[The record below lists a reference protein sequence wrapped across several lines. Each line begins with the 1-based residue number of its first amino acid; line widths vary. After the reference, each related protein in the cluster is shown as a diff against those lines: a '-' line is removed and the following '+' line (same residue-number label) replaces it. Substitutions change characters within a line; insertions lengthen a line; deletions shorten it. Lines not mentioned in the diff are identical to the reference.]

1 MTPRRTKDFTL
12 ASRLWPSLM
21 ALPYVLAHCHKERRT
36 PDRGG
41 RAHTVSLRTAP
52 AMRGGRAQPA
62 GNAHGG
68 GGGGPRILRTRGRPS
83 QPAGLEGA
91 GRAWLLQAAGPRVF
105 PVLTARP
112 LARDAASGVG
122 RPAGGRTAAR
132 RAEDSVVGAR
142 RAPGPRGGRHAGA
155 ASRSSSAG
163 PVGGGSAGPRGAAPL
178 LRRPVPAQIPVCWE
192 RCVRCLHTQL
202 EKSEDGR
209 LIYTGN
215 LARTVFG
222 VKCFSYS
229 TSLISLAFLPYIF
242 AQNNIIFGSLPLQIL
257 FYGIIGSFTVI
268 TPVLLHFITK
278 GYVVRLYHE
287 ATTDTYKAITYNVV
301 LSETSTVFH
310 QNDVKIPDST
320 HVFTTFYAKTKSLL
334 VNPVLFANPEDY
346 NHLMGYDKPFTFD
359 MEEAGEK
366 KQLQDE
372 K

>member
-1 MTPRRTKDFTL
+1 RQGRCF
-12 ASRLWPSLM
+12 
-21 ALPYVLAHCHKERRT
+21 
-36 PDRGG
+36 RG
-41 RAHTVSLRTAP
+41 A
-52 AMRGGRAQPA
+52 A
-62 GNAHGG
+62 GVADL
-68 GGGGPRILRTRGRPS
+68 GGGGPRPRDQAPRGREDPLQSSYFSGLFQALYRWLQILR
-83 QPAGLEGA
+83 
-91 GRAWLLQAAGPRVF
+91 
-105 PVLTARP
+105 
-112 LARDAASGVG
+112 
-122 RPAGGRTAAR
+122 
-132 RAEDSVVGAR
+132 
-142 RAPGPRGGRHAGA
+142 
-155 ASRSSSAG
+155 
-163 PVGGGSAGPRGAAPL
+163 
-178 LRRPVPAQIPVCWE
+178 IPVCWE

>member
-1 MTPRRTKDFTL
+1 MLLL
-12 ASRLWPSLM
+12 ALGSSW
-21 ALPYVLAHCHKERRT
+21 E
-36 PDRGG
+36 
-41 RAHTVSLRTAP
+41 
-52 AMRGGRAQPA
+52 
-62 GNAHGG
+62 
-68 GGGGPRILRTRGRPS
+68 
-83 QPAGLEGA
+83 AGLRLGGKRTVLWA
-91 GRAWLLQAAGPRVF
+91 AAALRGFRA
-105 PVLTARP
+105 
-112 LARDAASGVG
+112 
-122 RPAGGRTAAR
+122 
-132 RAEDSVVGAR
+132 
-142 RAPGPRGGRHAGA
+142 A
-155 ASRSSSAG
+155 ASRVVPCSGSSGLVGCRSAWLRGASAG
-163 PVGGGSAGPRGAAPL
+163 SPVLGRRVRTQVPL
-178 LRRPVPAQIPVCWE
+178 CWE
-192 RCVRCLHTQL
+192 GCIRCLHTQL

-229 TSLISLAFLPYIF
+229 TSVISLALLPYIF

-268 TPVLLHFITK
+268 TPTLLHFITK

-301 LSETSTVFH
+301 LLETSTVFH

-334 VNPVLFANPEDY
+334 VNPRLFPNPEDY

-359 MEEAGEK
+359 MEEDSEK
-366 KQLQDE
+366 KQVKDE

>member
-1 MTPRRTKDFTL
+1 V
-12 ASRLWPSLM
+12 PS
-21 ALPYVLAHCHKERRT
+21 PPKWE
-36 PDRGG
+36 
-41 RAHTVSLRTAP
+41 
-52 AMRGGRAQPA
+52 
-62 GNAHGG
+62 
-68 GGGGPRILRTRGRPS
+68 
-83 QPAGLEGA
+83 
-91 GRAWLLQAAGPRVF
+91 
-105 PVLTARP
+105 
-112 LARDAASGVG
+112 GVG
-122 RPAGGRTAAR
+122 SGTASAPSTSLPR
-132 RAEDSVVGAR
+132 LSRGPGA
-142 RAPGPRGGRHAGA
+142 PSPPQPETH
-155 ASRSSSAG
+155 SSA
-163 PVGGGSAGPRGAAPL
+163 PRP
-178 LRRPVPAQIPVCWE
+178 PQPPHQIPVCWE

>member
-1 MTPRRTKDFTL
+1 MLLL
-12 ASRLWPSLM
+12 AL
-21 ALPYVLAHCHKERRT
+21 
-36 PDRGG
+36 
-41 RAHTVSLRTAP
+41 
-52 AMRGGRAQPA
+52 
-62 GNAHGG
+62 
-68 GGGGPRILRTRGRPS
+68 GGPRA
-83 QPAGLEGA
+83 AGL
-91 GRAWLLQAAGPRVF
+91 RL
-105 PVLTARP
+105 
-112 LARDAASGVG
+112 
-122 RPAGGRTAAR
+122 GGQRTASWAR
-132 RAEDSVVGAR
+132 AALRGPGAAVSR
-142 RAPGPRGGRHAGA
+142 A
-155 ASRSSSAG
+155 ASRS
-163 PVGGGSAGPRGAAPL
+163 GSAGPRGAAPL
-178 LRRPVPAQIPVCWE
+178 LRRRVPAQIPVCWE